1 MTTPW
6 LNYQHLY
13 YFWMI
18 AREGGLSRAATALH
32 LTHSTLSVQLRALED
47 TLGEA
52 LFERRGR
59 GLVLTPFGREV
70 QLYGNDIFRLGT
82 ELLDFSR
89 GRVGGRRR
97 FDVGV
102 VGAIPKTIAS
112 QLLAPALGDTADGS
126 VRIRQDSLERLV
138 QELGAGRL
146 HAVLSD
152 VAPIATTALK
162 LHAHLLGASA
172 IELYG
177 APDLARRYRV
187 GFPRSL
193 ANAPMVMPGPDTAL
207 RRALERWFADR
218 QLPIRVTAE
227 VDDAGML
234 RAVGATGAGL
244 FPVRAALRAEV
255 EEGAGAR
262 RVGRM
267 HGLEE
272 HYYVVSLERR
282 VTHPGVAALIAV
294 ARARLNQSPPLAP
307 ARGVA
312 ARRPRTPPARGT

>member
-112 QLLAPALGDTADGS
+112 QLLAPALGDTADG
-126 VRIRQDSLERLV
+126 
-138 QELGAGRL
+138 
-146 HAVLSD
+146 
-152 VAPIATTALK
+152 
-162 LHAHLLGASA
+162 
-172 IELYG
+172 
-177 APDLARRYRV
+177 
-187 GFPRSL
+187 
-193 ANAPMVMPGPDTAL
+193 
-207 RRALERWFADR
+207 
-218 QLPIRVTAE
+218 
-227 VDDAGML
+227 
-234 RAVGATGAGL
+234 
-244 FPVRAALRAEV
+244 
-255 EEGAGAR
+255 
-262 RVGRM
+262 
-267 HGLEE
+267 
-272 HYYVVSLERR
+272 
-282 VTHPGVAALIAV
+282 
-294 ARARLNQSPPLAP
+294 
-307 ARGVA
+307 
-312 ARRPRTPPARGT
+312 